1 MCAKIRY
8 INYLSLVKKQNRYT
22 YMLYFFFSL
31 LHHTPNGI
39 LGVNHAK
46 IRPFTKEN
54 DCSINSRLVIYLL
67 FSNGRTG
74 EAK

>member
-1 MCAKIRY
+1 
-8 INYLSLVKKQNRYT
+8 
-22 YMLYFFFSL
+22 MLYFFFSL